1 MSSEKSADLLDI
13 NGLAIFK
20 ESIVKKY
27 LKHGEASS
35 VVGRAIY
42 RALQQYKK
50 DVVRFYASYSSLPS
64 IGNPGT
70 LYFIHK
76 SVDKEHDDLN
86 TKYAGQIWFSLS
98 GTSGYAWCKYSDS
111 VDSFRIYKNEAGY
124 YVLNLSDI
132 DQTKF
137 SYLKV
142 YLSSNSSASY
152 RIYLPNTETR
162 ISTYEQLT
170 SLSGKILGFH
180 DGSSGNGS
188 VVCSGA
194 VEIPRL
200 TYVGELPDQYK
211 VPDDEIWVL
220 SDNPTLR
227 IKVNGFNND
236 YATITERNQY
246 GYFVLKKNIHI
257 PITSNTTPYLYLD
270 DNGRYY
276 KVDRDN
282 TYPVQISALSHYD
295 SLYGHIVVKSK
306 LDKVIMLYVVY
317 PYDRGHIE
325 YRKTAD
331 LIVPDD
337 EIWIDS
343 TGWPAMYCSLTGN
356 NGPYTEVEMNEY
368 GYYVLTKT
376 MLDNA
381 NPFTSISLAEQSSNN
396 VIDSSYAPGLTGR
409 YGYTGLNVY
418 KLGDTS
424 NTGSAKI
431 TSLEDAYV
439 LLGKII
445 ATAGW
450 ETVAIKSNILPPT
463 KIPENEIWIHPDGW
477 ADANTLYLLYAT
489 GNYGWYLCATLYKNS
504 YGYYVLDRTM
514 IADRSYWYGV
524 FVSKRSSLSGSTA
537 LKDSQNN
544 GETSGQLW
552 LGPGYTFGEYQYKP
566 TFNWCNGK
574 IVTIAPQ
581 SKLMMSVALPPY
593 TTEYVDD
600 LISAAPQDMSDN
612 KFVIYTWVNGKYR
625 QLSSAIFDTGD
636 LHLERITDQVL
647 SLTSHKAISNKAFC
661 DALKYKFSIAN
672 ILETPVA
679 GYDNPVASKGIKAA
693 LDRLV
698 TWEDIECIPIT
709 DEEIH
714 TLFTTYAPIPLE
726 SANYYRIVIRG
737 IKSEGANYLSKIFDV
752 ETLEGLTFSERSPDG
767 PSLSETLTFIED
779 DTGRHI
785 PIVISCAN
793 KYNVANMFYPG
804 DLFDQNTDGYYR
816 ADTSADDLVLTID
829 IRRHL
834 AMSTLRKLTF
844 RCLAGRP
851 YQTAVPPVE
860 RLFVSISGS
869 IGGVDYPY
877 FRKDVIYTPNRVAN
891 DGIYTIPLFPSS

>member
-27 LKHGEASS
+27 LKQGEAPS

-86 TKYAGQIWFSLS
+86 TKYEEQIWFAAP
-98 GTSGYAWCKYSDS
+98 GAYDYIYCKYNNSMS
-111 VDSFRIYKNEAGY
+111 ALKLYKNAAGY

-132 DQTKF
+132 NQSNFNWLTVYTPYY
-137 SYLKV
+137 SY
-142 YLSSNSSASY
+142 SY
-152 RIYLPNTETR
+152 NVCMPNTATQ
-162 ISTYEQLT
+162 IVTYEQLS
-170 SLSGKILGFH
+170 SLSGKILGVQ
-180 DGSSGNGS
+180 GGTYGNGYTYS
-188 VVCSGA
+188 AA
-194 VEIPRL
+194 VEIPRY
-200 TYVGELPDQYK
+200 TYTGELPDQYK

-227 IKVNGFNND
+227 VRVQD
-236 YATITERNQY
+236 YNTNYIVITERNQY
-246 GYFVLKKNIHI
+246 GYFVLKKNIHT
-257 PITSNTTPYLYLD
+257 PPTVSSNSFNLYLD
-270 DNGRYY
+270 GYGPFCKIEHDSSTPVRFSY
-276 KVDRDN
+276 K
-282 TYPVQISALSHYD
+282 SHYD
-295 SLYGHIVVKSK
+295 SLFGHIVVKAK
-306 LDKVIMLYVVY
+306 LDNIVMLYVIY
-317 PYDRGHIE
+317 PYS
-325 YRKTAD
+325 
-331 LIVPDD
+331 
-337 EIWIDS
+337 ID
-343 TGWPAMYCSLTGN
+343 
-356 NGPYTEVEMNEY
+356 NE
-368 GYYVLTKT
+368 
-376 MLDNA
+376 DI
-381 NPFTSISLAEQSSNN
+381 ISS
-396 VIDSSYAPGLTGR
+396 
-409 YGYTGLNVY
+409 
-418 KLGDTS
+418 
-424 NTGSAKI
+424 
-431 TSLEDAYV
+431 
-439 LLGKII
+439 
-445 ATAGW
+445 
-450 ETVAIKSNILPPT
+450 
-463 KIPENEIWIHPDGW
+463 
-477 ADANTLYLLYAT
+477 
-489 GNYGWYLCATLYKNS
+489 
-504 YGYYVLDRTM
+504 
-514 IADRSYWYGV
+514 
-524 FVSKRSSLSGSTA
+524 
-537 LKDSQNN
+537 
-544 GETSGQLW
+544 
-552 LGPGYTFGEYQYKP
+552 
-566 TFNWCNGK
+566 
-574 IVTIAPQ
+574 
-581 SKLMMSVALPPY
+581 
-593 TTEYVDD
+593 
-600 LISAAPQDMSDN
+600 APQDMSDN

-714 TLFTTYAPIPLE
+714 TLFTTHAPIPLE

-737 IKSEGANYLSKIFDV
+737 VKSEGANYLSKIFDV

-767 PSLSETLTFIED
+767 PSLSETLVFIED
-779 DTGRHI
+779 DTDRHI
-785 PIVISCAN
+785 PVTISCAN

-860 RLFVSISGS
+860 RLFVSVSGS